1 MIIASMSTKK
11 EKYTDFAEHYDY
23 VLKDIDYEEWF
34 HYLKELMLT
43 YNPQAESV
51 LEIGCGTGKFG
62 AKFSSEGY
70 NIIGVDYSLEM
81 LLSARK
87 RAKNNFKLVCA
98 DASKFSFKKKFDF
111 IFCVHDTLNY
121 ILDMNHV
128 SLLLENAAACMHQN
142 SIFIF
147 DSTTEYNILSNFDKQ
162 RSDYYHKGC
171 YIKWENV
178 YDRKKRIIT
187 SKLRFLDDNKDTT
200 EEHLQR
206 IHSEN
211 EILSAIKRSPLELI
225 TVFGD
230 YTFEK
235 PIDETVM
242 VNYICKL
249 KR

>member
-1 MIIASMSTKK
+1 
-11 EKYTDFAEHYDY
+11 
-23 VLKDIDYEEWF
+23 
-34 HYLKELMLT
+34 
-43 YNPQAESV
+43 
-51 LEIGCGTGKFG
+51 
-62 AKFSSEGY
+62 
-70 NIIGVDYSLEM
+70 
-81 LLSARK
+81 
-87 RAKNNFKLVCA
+87 
-98 DASKFSFKKKFDF
+98 
-111 IFCVHDTLNY
+111 
-121 ILDMNHV
+121 
-128 SLLLENAAACMHQN
+128 MHQN

-171 YIKWENV
+171 YIKWENI

-187 SKLRFLDDNKDTT
+187 SKLRFLDENKDTT

-211 EILSAIKRSPLELI
+211 EILSAIDRSPLELI